1 MKSSKRIKALFFCLA
16 VAESLC
22 HAQTQPSQPSQPS
35 LNLTIENAVEKA
47 LEGNRSLK
55 QGQLT
60 LAQKKRSS
68 SLSWSSLIPSIR
80 GNASL
85 SNTFSDKDTPTAI
98 SIGGSASVTL
108 TPSLYTAI
116 KGASLNYEQQK
127 ISYETAVTQ
136 VELNVRKLFYSLL
149 FKQSQIEVLQS
160 TADSA
165 QKRYESNQT
174 KFRSG
179 TLAQMDV
186 LNSQIT
192 WQNAKLSVES
202 AKMSLE
208 NDLATFKQLLGIP
221 QETLITLSGNLEDV
235 LSIGAISI
243 EGIEAHSANVASYEK
258 QLEIAKNALLATRF
272 SAWGPSI
279 SASYNYT
286 IRGDTKNGLKNTD
299 YGTFSLSLSIP
310 LDGYIPWTNG
320 GQSIANQKDAVAN
333 LEMELD
339 NARMTQDINIQS
351 AIKKIE
357 QTQDSIQLRKSSVTV
372 AQQSYDM
379 TLSAYNHGTRDLL
392 TLQSASDNL
401 QNAKMNLL
409 SDALNLITAILDLE
423 NTLGVPFGTL
433 SSY

>member
-22 HAQTQPSQPSQPS
+22 HAQTQSAETS

-85 SNTFSDKDTPTAI
+85 SNTFSDKDTPAAI

-165 QKRYESNQT
+165 QKRYESNLT

-243 EGIEAHSANVASYEK
+243 EGIEAHSANVESYEK

-286 IRGDTKNGLKNTD
+286 IRGDTKN
-299 YGTFSLSLSIP
+299 GTFSLSLSIP